1 MMDDFSVTLNTER
14 AARMCPI
21 CGGESVV
28 FRSIEKRDGT
38 ITRKRICRLCETKFE
53 TTEKF
58 SRVLYIARQK

>member
-1 MMDDFSVTLNTER
+1 MMDEFSVALNTER
-14 AARMCPI
+14 AARMCPV

-38 ITRKRICRLCETKFE
+38 LTRKRICRLCEPKCE

-58 SRVLYIARQK
+58 ARVVSIARQK